1 MGHSTIAS
9 PSGARQAPHS
19 PRQTAPGL
27 LLQDVPLGSTTAIAH
42 GLSQQLIRQMN
53 QLQPDSLV
61 SIAAL
66 NVQLGAAA
74 YPLLQPPA
82 RAALARAI
90 QARGIPLQITSAYRT
105 IAQQQILYNGRHSNP
120 NPVAPPGQSLHQS
133 GLALDIEDFSG
144 WRPYLE
150 AQGWQWMGEGD
161 PPHFD
166 YEDGTCR
173 PLGSLAI
180 LAFQRLW
187 NHNISM
193 KTVSNRA
200 LGDAPGQRLA
210 ENGQYDSETE
220 RCLNQTP
227 VGGFPLMSG
236 AGQSSQPSQ
245 SNQAGQPG
253 QPSQPRIL
261 RLAQPFLQGAD
272 VLQLQRGLLAVGF
285 GQVESGGELEP
296 DGIFGPQTDQAVRQ
310 FQAAQGLAV
319 DGVVGSATW
328 ARLGQLHRA
337 RRENRRVA
345 AAQANPAQPVSLVA
359 PLFIPRNILAQTE
372 PTLRAKS
379 AGPLPL

>member
-285 GQVESGGELEP
+285 GQVESGGGTGARRYFWPP
-296 DGIFGPQTDQAVRQ
+296 DGSGGAAIPGSPGPGRGWGGGQCHLGPAGPAPSRPQRE
-310 FQAAQGLAV
+310 
-319 DGVVGSATW
+319 SASCGGPGQPSP
-328 ARLGQLHRA
+328 AGQLGRA
-337 RRENRRVA
+337 IVH
-345 AAQANPAQPVSLVA
+345 
-359 PLFIPRNILAQTE
+359 
-372 PTLRAKS
+372 PTQYL
-379 AGPLPL
+379 GPD